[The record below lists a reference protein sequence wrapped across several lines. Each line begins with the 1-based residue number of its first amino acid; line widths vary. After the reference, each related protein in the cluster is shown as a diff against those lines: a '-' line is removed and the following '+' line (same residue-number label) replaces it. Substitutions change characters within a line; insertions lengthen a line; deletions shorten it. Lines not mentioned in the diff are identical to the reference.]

1 MTGGERRILILAG
14 RLSRHDARWPLA
26 PWLDRLERRGWRP
39 QVVCLSR
46 GNVLGDDP
54 RCLERP
60 ALGNRWVGK
69 WAARTL
75 WSREML
81 PVPDLMHVIHDD
93 MSESALVLA
102 ESAGIPY
109 IQTVADFRTLTRGI
123 RLSRSWCRHLVA
135 ITPDLAAGLA
145 EELGVP
151 GPRIVVIPPG
161 IAVPTEPARGSA
173 ADRVPVIG
181 AGSPGDE
188 VSGLMLFLEA
198 ARRILDSGRDAEF
211 VIAGQG
217 ASHVE
222 LRRRA
227 QSLRIT
233 ERVTVVEYP
242 SLGADYWSVVDLYCQ
257 PSVSANAGVSLLQ
270 AMAHAVPCVATTV
283 QGVRGIIEPGT
294 SGLVI
299 PPGDPRAL
307 ELAITYLL
315 DSPEQARE
323 LGRNAR
329 RRIQAQFDPE
339 VEADRLAALY
349 HNALRIGDLPLP
361 SPA

>member
-1 MTGGERRILILAG
+1 MTGVERRILILAG

-54 RCLERP
+54 RCIERP
-60 ALGNRWVGK
+60 ALGNRWVGS
-69 WAARTL
+69 WSARTF
-75 WSREML
+75 WSRGTL

-93 MSESALVLA
+93 MSETALVLA

-109 IQTVADFRTLTRGI
+109 IQTVADFRTLTRGL
-123 RLSRSWCRHLVA
+123 RLSRDWCRHLVA
-135 ITPDLAAGLA
+135 IAPDLATGLV

-161 IAVPTEPARGSA
+161 ISLPTEPAREA
-173 ADRVPVIG
+173 VADRVPVIG
-181 AGSPGDE
+181 AGGPGDE
-188 VSGLMLFLEA
+188 VSGLMVFLEA

-217 ASHVE
+217 ASQVE

-227 QSLRIT
+227 QALRIT
-233 ERVTVVEYP
+233 ERVTVVEFP

-257 PSVSANAGVSLLQ
+257 PSVTANAGVSLLQ
-270 AMAHAVPCVATTV
+270 AMAYAVPCIATTAH
-283 QGVRGIIEPGT
+283 GVRGIIEPGT

-315 DSPEQARE
+315 ESPEQARQ
-323 LGRNAR
+323 LGQNAR
-329 RRIQAQFDPE
+329 RRIHSQFDPE

-349 HNALRIGDLPLP
+349 SNALRIDDEPR
-361 SPA
+361 SSSS